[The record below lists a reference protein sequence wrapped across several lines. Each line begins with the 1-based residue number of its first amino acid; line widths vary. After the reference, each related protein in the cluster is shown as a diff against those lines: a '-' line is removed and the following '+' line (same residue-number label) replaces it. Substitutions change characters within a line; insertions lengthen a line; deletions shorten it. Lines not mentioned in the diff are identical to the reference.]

1 MSGLLADALLDAERA
16 GFLRY
21 LLWATDESPD

>member
-1 MSGLLADALLDAERA
+1 MSGLLANTLLDVERV
-16 GFLRY
+16 GFRRY